1 MSRVKVR
8 SGDYELYVEGVSCAY
23 PTDDTM
29 VRFWTKWNSAKDPS
43 DMQRKFEM
51 TFKVEELDQLIDVL
65 ADIRDAAVVRT
76 AVHQPVAE

>member
-1 MSRVKVR
+1 MSKVQVR

-23 PTDDTM
+23 PADDTM
-29 VRFWTKWNSAKDPS
+29 VRFWTKWNGAKDPS

-51 TFKVEELDQLIDVL
+51 SFKVDELDKLIDTL

-76 AVHQPVAE
+76 AVHQAVAE